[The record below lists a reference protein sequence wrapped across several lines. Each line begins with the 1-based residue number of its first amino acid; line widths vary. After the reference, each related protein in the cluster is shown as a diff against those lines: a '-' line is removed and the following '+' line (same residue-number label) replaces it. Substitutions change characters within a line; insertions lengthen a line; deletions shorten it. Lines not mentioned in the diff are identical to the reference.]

1 MKKIIAIVTLLAM
14 VLAMGSLAIA
24 EGDYSDVNVKV
35 ALITMDS
42 MSSHWVHVKEGV
54 DDKAAEYAAQ
64 GATIEVSFLAPEQK
78 DNSQQIQKIEAAV
91 ADGVDF
97 IIIAANDPTA
107 CNRALEEAKAAG
119 IKLIYVDSPATVE
132 AEVCYATNNYG
143 GGVTAGETL
152 KKALEEQGITE
163 GSIGIVDAQ
172 AGVQSCQDRY
182 DGFASVF
189 EGTGFVLSERQYS
202 DGDELKALE
211 FGTTLLNNGAVA
223 LYGTNDA
230 ATVGAASA
238 AAEAIANGNNV
249 LVVGWDNTPSNI
261 VHVENG
267 ELMAFM
273 AQNPYDMGAD
283 AIDAVVALTRGE
295 SLNGETVDTGVSTV
309 DASNVAD
316 FK

>member
-1 MKKIIAIVTLLAM
+1 MKKTVIALVTALALLLTLGT
-14 VLAMGSLAIA
+14 LAFA
-24 EGDYSDVNVKV
+24 EDYSDVNAKV

-42 MSSHWVHVKEGV
+42 MSSHWVHVKDGV
-54 DDKAAEYAAQ
+54 EDALAKYAEQ
-64 GATIEVSFLAPEQK
+64 GATIEMSWLAPEQK

-91 ADGVDF
+91 ADGVDY
-97 IIIAANDPTA
+97 IVIAANDPTA
-107 CNRALEEAKAAG
+107 CNRALEEALAAG

-132 AEVCYATNNYG
+132 AEACYATNNYG
-143 GGVTAGETL
+143 GGVTAGEYL
-152 KKALEEQGITE
+152 KKALDEAGITE
-163 GSIGIVDAQ
+163 GTIGIVDAQ

-189 EGTGFVLSERQYS
+189 EGTDFVLGERQYS

-211 FGTTLLNNGAVA
+211 LATTLVNNGAVA

-238 AAEAIANGNNV
+238 AAESISNGRNV

-261 VHVENG
+261 AHVEQG
-267 ELMAFM
+267 ELLAFM
-273 AQNPYDMGAD
+273 AQNPYDMGVD
-283 AIDAVVALTRGE
+283 AIDAVVALSRGE
-295 SLNGETVDTGVSTV
+295 DLGGASIDTGVSTV

-316 FK
+316 YK

>member
-1 MKKIIAIVTLLAM
+1 MKKLVAIITMLAM
-14 VLAMGSLAIA
+14 VLTLGTWALA
-24 EGDYSDVNVKV
+24 EQDYSDINVKV

-42 MSSHWVHVKEGV
+42 MSSHWVHVKEGAE
-54 DDKAAEYAAQ
+54 AALARYTEQ
-64 GATIEVSFLAPEQK
+64 GAVINMSWLSPEQK

-91 ADGVDF
+91 ADGVNY
-97 IIIAANDPTA
+97 IIIAANDPSA
-107 CNRALEEAKAAG
+107 CNRALEEAIAAG
-119 IKLIYVDSPATVE
+119 IKLIYVDSPATVP

-143 GGVTAGETL
+143 GGVTAGEYL
-152 KKALEEQGITE
+152 KKALDDAGITE
-163 GSIGIVDAQ
+163 GTIGIVDAQ

-189 EGTGFVLSERQYS
+189 EGTGFTLSERQYS

-211 FGTTLLNNGAVA
+211 LGTALLNNGAVA

-238 AAEAIANGNNV
+238 AAEVIANGQNV
-249 LVVGWDNTPSNI
+249 PVVGWDNTPSNI
-261 VHVENG
+261 AHVENG
-267 ELMAFM
+267 ELLAFM
-273 AQNPYDMGAD
+273 AQNPYDMGVD

-295 SLNGETVDTGVSTV
+295 SLNGDSVDTGVSTV

>member
-1 MKKIIAIVTLLAM
+1 MKKNIIAIITMLAL
-14 VLAMGSLAIA
+14 VLAMGTMALA
-24 EGDYSDVNVKV
+24 EDYSDINVKV

-54 DDKAAEYAAQ
+54 EDAVAKYAEQ
-64 GATIEVSFLAPEQK
+64 GGTIEMSWLAPEQK
-78 DNSQQIQKIEAAV
+78 DNSQQIQKIEAAI

-97 IIIAANDPTA
+97 IVIAANDPSA

-119 IKLIYVDSPATVE
+119 IRLIYVDSPATVE

-143 GGVTAGETL
+143 GGVTAGEYL
-152 KKALEEQGITE
+152 KACLDEAGITE

-211 FGTTLLNNGAVA
+211 LGTTLVNNGAVA

-238 AAEAIANGNNV
+238 AAEAIAGGKNV

-261 VHVENG
+261 AHVENG
-267 ELMAFM
+267 ELLAFM
-273 AQNPYDMGAD
+273 AQNPYDMGVD
-283 AIDAVVALTRGE
+283 AIEAVVALVRGE
-295 SLNGETVDTGVSTV
+295 DLGGESVDTGVSTV
-309 DASNVAD
+309 DSTNVAEY
-316 FK
+316 K